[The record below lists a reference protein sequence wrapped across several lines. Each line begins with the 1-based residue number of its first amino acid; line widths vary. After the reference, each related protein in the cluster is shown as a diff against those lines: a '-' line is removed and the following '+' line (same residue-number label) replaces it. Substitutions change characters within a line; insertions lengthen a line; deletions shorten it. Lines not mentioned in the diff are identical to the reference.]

1 VGEGTI
7 FTPLLGYPTACPTT
21 CTKSYA
27 FNTSFLPSYTR
38 RGRMQGVG
46 GPAAGLGVCVCVCV
60 CTWSCVCFKCARVCV
75 WCVCVCV
82 GGVKSTSSLSS
93 TNKISLSPSAPLER
107 HRLFLSLLDEVC
119 NTFLFLNIIWVLG
132 SKSLRHMRC
141 RFTLWAEEARDPHST
156 ARNPRKQHTSRATL
170 LKEFHLS
177 TSKRAASLLDF
188 ICHLSVWSQL
198 EQTFP
203 YVLASMN
210 ERDLSWTCPPKAH
223 VCSFLSSLQMEGRPQ
238 LPLPLFSFS
247 QDPNS
252 ATDQSHSHTWPPL
265 TYLIPK
271 GDLWVMLLQEY
282 CHTS

>member
-1 VGEGTI
+1 MPATLQWKKGGSVLGGRSMMLKPVSLRTTGPFLPILFLPSGQGQGKGVGEGTI

-141 RFTLWAEEARDPHST
+141 RFTL
-156 ARNPRKQHTSRATL
+156 
-170 LKEFHLS
+170 
-177 TSKRAASLLDF
+177 
-188 ICHLSVWSQL
+188 
-198 EQTFP
+198 
-203 YVLASMN
+203 
-210 ERDLSWTCPPKAH
+210 
-223 VCSFLSSLQMEGRPQ
+223 
-238 LPLPLFSFS
+238 
-247 QDPNS
+247 
-252 ATDQSHSHTWPPL
+252 
-265 TYLIPK
+265 
-271 GDLWVMLLQEY
+271 
-282 CHTS
+282 